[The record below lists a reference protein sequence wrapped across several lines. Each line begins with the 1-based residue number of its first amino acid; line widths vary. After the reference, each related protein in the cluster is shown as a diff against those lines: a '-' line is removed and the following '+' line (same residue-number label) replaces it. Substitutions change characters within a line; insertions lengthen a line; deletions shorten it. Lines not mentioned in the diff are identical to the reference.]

1 MLLLLH
7 PWALP
12 PCPISNPHRWRKSL
26 PWPGQWAQKLP
37 KPFFF
42 FFFFFFQHRNSDF
55 ISWRDLHVTVSILQQ
70 NLPRDPG
77 WRDFAN
83 DSQPSGSPAK
93 VKIPVAQVS
102 HLTLSSQK
110 ELRWS
115 LNFSILLLVT
125 QGCAFFQEAPKVS
138 NFAFLSPFASTFSSM
153 GRTSDRKWGEGP
165 YPRGHGLRLE
175 AIIIKEPCFEP
186 LQRGRSIESHQFW
199 RNRLSHWFSGHP
211 PCPPWTPN
219 LMALHQWQCLLHHF
233 N

>member
-7 PWALP
+7 PPALP

-26 PWPGQWAQKLP
+26 PWPGQWAQNLP
-37 KPFFF
+37 KPFF

-102 HLTLSSQK
+102 PPHSKQSK
-110 ELRWS
+110 R
-115 LNFSILLLVT
+115 
-125 QGCAFFQEAPKVS
+125 AK
-138 NFAFLSPFASTFSSM
+138 M
-153 GRTSDRKWGEGP
+153 
-165 YPRGHGLRLE
+165 
-175 AIIIKEPCFEP
+175 IIKFFHIATCDTGMCFFP
-186 LQRGRSIESHQFW
+186 GSS
-199 RNRLSHWFSGHP
+199 
-211 PCPPWTPN
+211 
-219 LMALHQWQCLLHHF
+219 
-233 N
+233 